1 MQADKI
7 IIVVI
12 WLQQPQANL
21 HTTVIIVHHIWYLK
35 DHYYK
40 NINKPLLLIDSA
52 SQFVREATNMHFL
65 LPFHRNDHYNHSN
78 YKTI

>member
-40 NINKPLLLIDSA
+40 NINKPLLLIESA
-52 SQFVREATNMHFL
+52 SQFVREATKMNFL
-65 LPFHRNDHYNHSN
+65 PQFHRNDHYNPQN
-78 YKTI
+78 NI

>member
-52 SQFVREATNMHFL
+52 SQFVREATNIHFL
-65 LPFHRNDHYNHSN
+65 LPFHRNDHYNHS
-78 YKTI
+78 K